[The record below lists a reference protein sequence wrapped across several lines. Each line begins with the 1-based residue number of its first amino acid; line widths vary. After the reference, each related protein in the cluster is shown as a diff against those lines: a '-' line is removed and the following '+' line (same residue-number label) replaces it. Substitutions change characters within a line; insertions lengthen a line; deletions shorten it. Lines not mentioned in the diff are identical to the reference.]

1 MVGADLD
8 IDLAAFIDHALLV
21 PTATP
26 EQVEQYCA
34 QADQF
39 HFPTVCVYP
48 SAVKQAAQLLHGRKT
63 KVCAV
68 IGFPTG
74 ATTSSVKRYEAQEA
88 SENGATELDVVINL
102 GWLKSGRSEELYRE
116 MASICEETGQTVK
129 AILETAL
136 LTDTEKRLAAE
147 VCMDAGVEYLKT
159 STGWF
164 GGATVSDVRFLRDIA
179 KGQVKIKASGGI
191 RTVEGAIAL
200 IEAGAS
206 RLGTSHGVELVRQQ
220 QNLEQPTQ

>member
-34 QADQF
+34 QAEQF

-74 ATTSSVKRYEAQEA
+74 ATTSSVKQYEALEA
-88 SENGATELDVVINL
+88 IENGATELDVVINL

-116 MASICEETGQTVK
+116 IASICEETGQTVK

-136 LTDTEKRLAAE
+136 LNDTEKRLAAE

-179 KGQVKIKASGGI
+179 KGQIKIKASGGI
-191 RTVEGAIAL
+191 RTVEQAIAL

-206 RLGTSHGVELVRQQ
+206 RLGTSRGVELVRQQ